1 MQQQLDEKNREEAKR
16 RQKEKEKERKDKDKK
31 KGKKKD
37 DDDDDDQ
44 DQDFEKATSQEE
56 LLKLL
61 VKEVKD
67 LKVQVKVNRFCFLLF
82 SLVWF

>member
-1 MQQQLDEKNREEAKR
+1 MQQQLDEKNREEERR
-16 RQKEKEKERKDKDKK
+16 RQKEKERKDKN

-37 DDDDDDQ
+37 DDDN

-56 LLKLL
+56 LLKML

-67 LKVQVKVNRFCFLLF
+67 LKVQVKVNRFCF
-82 SLVWF
+82 SLVPLICFWHFL